1 MKAIIIGGGK
11 IGYHLLLT
19 LRERGCEV
27 TLVEK
32 DMALCERI
40 AEEAGTD
47 VICGDGTDLGVLRQA
62 GIARADVV
70 AAVTG
75 KDEENLVVCQIAK
88 AGFGTG
94 KSIARINNPKNI
106 PMFRALGV
114 DQTVCSTQVIAD
126 LIEFEFDKNIC
137 RIVQTFERG
146 SMLLV
151 EARIDEGSP
160 WLGSFVRDLTLP
172 QDCVLASVLRAERVI
187 YTRGDTQ
194 LCLGDAVLIVADR
207 EAFKEIKKALHS
219 GGKHHAKNE
228 S

>member
-1 MKAIIIGGGK
+1 
-11 IGYHLLLT
+11 
-19 LRERGCEV
+19 
-27 TLVEK
+27 
-32 DMALCERI
+32 
-40 AEEAGTD
+40 
-47 VICGDGTDLGVLRQA
+47 
-62 GIARADVV
+62 
-70 AAVTG
+70 
-75 KDEENLVVCQIAK
+75 
-88 AGFGTG
+88 
-94 KSIARINNPKNI
+94 
-106 PMFRALGV
+106 MFRALGV

-126 LIEFEFDKNIC
+126 LIEFEFDKDVC